1 MELLNCLSCK
11 TPSLPRINLD
21 NMISDNFIETTSSIT
36 TARYNFAFRSCPF
49 GLALRQISEAS
60 NVSFSYPASLA
71 SVVIDGIYKDV
82 SLDDVLSGIASSA
95 GVVPRWVSDNTILF
109 YSSDSV
115 ERVSL
120 VVPAPFLEEGNIRND
135 ENLTSSLVNGVL
147 SVSGE
152 RSVVKDYIRSIN
164 NLNDTFVKS
173 YAVEIN
179 LFRIN
184 RSVFA
189 DISARLNFTSSN
201 ILSVSSLEEIISVV
215 ASADANF
222 NRSKQVLSSF
232 LYLTEGQESSLDVG
246 TVRQRELRNISNEG
260 YTTTSGYKEFRDG
273 FQLTM
278 SCSAVGNGIYIL
290 SSNIIQS
297 KFRDSQS
304 STDIVPINDTSEVK
318 SSKVL
323 VADDRYCILASLTEN
338 INVNGGELFG
348 ISRSGANNLIL
359 VFAKVKRVNPST
371 FGRRL
376 IDIIDIDSI

>member
-1 MELLNCLSCK
+1 M
-11 TPSLPRINLD
+11 PSLPKINLD
-21 NMISDNFIETTSSIT
+21 NMISDNFIETSSPIT

-71 SVVIDGIYKDV
+71 GVVIDGIYKDV

-290 SSNIIQS
+290 TSNIIQS

-304 STDIVPINDTSEVK
+304 SSDIVPINDTSEVK

-323 VADDRYCILASLTEN
+323 VADDRYCVLASLSETL
-338 INVNGGELFG
+338 NVNGGELFG
-348 ISRSGANNLIL
+348 LSKSSGNNLIL